1 MVVYILRMYAVE
13 INNLNELSCII
24 CNINILNDNDK
35 NVIYIYISIVF
46 LILSDV
52 TITLDD

>member
-35 NVIYIYISIVF
+35 DVIYISIVF

>member
-1 MVVYILRMYAVE
+1 MLVYISRMYAVE

-35 NVIYIYISIVF
+35 NVIYISIVF

>member
-1 MVVYILRMYAVE
+1 MLVYILLMYAVE

-35 NVIYIYISIVF
+35 NVIYISIVF

>member
-1 MVVYILRMYAVE
+1 MLVYILRMYAVE

-35 NVIYIYISIVF
+35 DVIYISIVF

>member
-1 MVVYILRMYAVE
+1 MLVYILRMYAVE

-35 NVIYIYISIVF
+35 DVIYIYQLYF
-46 LILSDV
+46 
-52 TITLDD
+52 

>member
-1 MVVYILRMYAVE
+1 MLVYILRMYAVE

-35 NVIYIYISIVF
+35 NVIYISIVF